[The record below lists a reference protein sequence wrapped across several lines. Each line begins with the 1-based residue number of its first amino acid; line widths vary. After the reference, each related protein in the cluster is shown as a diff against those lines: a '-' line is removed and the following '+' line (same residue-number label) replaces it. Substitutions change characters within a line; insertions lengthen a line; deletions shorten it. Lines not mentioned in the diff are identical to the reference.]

1 MLQATLSDSLFLD
14 LFPFSE
20 NGFIAAKVDV
30 GGRDVIQALVVS
42 LVVVIF
48 DEATDLTFQS
58 ALINMSFTVR
68 VRVIWQML
76 HYAINK

>member
-1 MLQATLSDSLFLD
+1 MLQATLSDSLFLG

-30 GGRDVIQALVVS
+30 GGCDVIQALVVS

-48 DEATDLTFQS
+48 DEATDLTSNF
-58 ALINMSFTVR
+58 I
-68 VRVIWQML
+68 
-76 HYAINK
+76 

>member
-48 DEATDLTFQS
+48 DEATDLTSNF
-58 ALINMSFTVR
+58 I
-68 VRVIWQML
+68 
-76 HYAINK
+76 

>member
-48 DEATDLTFQS
+48 DEATNLRS
-58 ALINMSFTVR
+58 RSPGR
-68 VRVIWQML
+68 
-76 HYAINK
+76 